1 MNVRHIYEVEV
12 VNVSVIRKIESPIN
26 ERLRKRHFMQTAI
39 WIVFGA
45 IVSFGLI
52 FFILSMME
60 MGRVNHWFGWSWGPK
75 PDGENVVLRAL
86 IINAVQLSVLLYRM
100 LFRGYDLVSDRERVR
115 LYVINAFL
123 AGLSWLALLLKYFQ
137 GPTIDR
143 ISQIVGLIGLI
154 GIPLTIY
161 SFVLMVQLYQKVD
174 DRLRRERK
182 LSEQYYEQLITDQ
195 LTGLPNRILF
205 QDHLTQALAEARQ
218 YETRLAVLFIDLD
231 RFKYINDTLGHK
243 VGDLLLLQVVER
255 LRSCLRDDE
264 ALYRLGGDE
273 FIIVEEHTPDKRQ
286 AIDLAENI
294 LSLVD
299 KPYMIEGHELFI
311 SASIGISWYP
321 EDGEDM
327 ETLFKNADMAMYRA
341 KEQGR
346 NNYQVFDVRM
356 NDYAFERLQLEK
368 DLRKALEREEFLVY
382 YQPQIHIST
391 GRIIGMEAL
400 VRWQHPQRGMVSPGQ
415 FIPLAE
421 ETKLIIPIGE
431 WVLRTACAQ
440 NKAWQD
446 AGFPHVRVSVN
457 LSAHQFL
464 EPNLAQMVKQVL
476 EETGLAPEFL
486 DLEITE
492 SITMNNIDRAIATMH
507 ELASLGIQIS
517 IDDFGTGYSS
527 LSYLKKFP
535 IHTLKID
542 QSFVRDIPNDSDDG
556 AIATAIIAMAHS
568 LNLNVIAE
576 GVETADQL
584 EFLGRRGCDEMQGYL
599 VSRPVPAI
607 EFENILNREMQANRI
622 QI

>member
-1 MNVRHIYEVEV
+1 
-12 VNVSVIRKIESPIN
+12 
-26 ERLRKRHFMQTAI
+26 MQTTI
-39 WIVFGA
+39 LIVVGA
-45 IVSFGLI
+45 IVSFGWI
-52 FFILSMME
+52 FFVVYLME
-60 MGRVNHWFGWSWGPK
+60 TGRENQWFGWSWGPK
-75 PDGENVVLRAL
+75 PDGENILLRAL
-86 IINAVQLSVLLYRM
+86 IINAVQLSVLFYRV
-100 LFRGYDLVSDRERVR
+100 LLRGYDLVSDRQRAR
-115 LYVINAFL
+115 LYMIFAFL
-123 AGLSWLALLLKYFQ
+123 VGFSWAALLLKYFQ
-137 GPTIDR
+137 GPTIER
-143 ISQIVGLIGLI
+143 VNQIVSLSGII

-161 SFVLMVQLYQKVD
+161 TFVLLVQLYLKVE
-174 DRLRRERK
+174 DRLKREK
-182 LSEQYYEQLITDQ
+182 ELSEQYYEQLITDQ

-205 QDHLTQALAEARQ
+205 QDHLTAALNEARQ
-218 YETRLAVLFIDLD
+218 NKTRLAVLFIDLD

-243 VGDLLLLQVVER
+243 VGDLLLMQVVER
-255 LRSCLRDDE
+255 LISCLRDDE

-273 FIIVEEHTPDKRQ
+273 
-286 AIDLAENI
+286 
-294 LSLVD
+294 
-299 KPYMIEGHELFI
+299 GHELFI
-311 SASIGISWYP
+311 STSIGISWYP

-327 ETLFKNADMAMYRA
+327 ETLYKNADMAMYRA

-382 YQPQIHIST
+382 YQPQIHIPT

-400 VRWQHPQRGMVSPGQ
+400 VRWEHPKRGMVSPGQ

-421 ETKLIIPIGE
+421 ETRLIIPIGE

-464 EPNLAQMVKQVL
+464 EPHLAQMIKQVL
-476 EETGLAPEFL
+476 DETGLAPEYL

-507 ELASLGIQIS
+507 ELASLGIQMS

-542 QSFVRDIPNDSDDG
+542 RSFVRDIPNDSDDG

-584 EFLGRRGCDEMQGYL
+584 EFLGERGCDEMQGYL
-599 VSRPVPAI
+599 VSRPVPAS
-607 EFENILNREMQANRI
+607 EFEHLLHCEIQASRSRS
-622 QI
+622 